1 MSKLSERRREIRG
14 MSAAQAHQELSDL
27 RRKLFELRLQKV
39 RGEVKDNR
47 QFPQVKADI
56 ARLMHH
62 LGELQ
67 HTQRMAAAG
76 ELTEETA
83 TETAGEE

>member
-1 MSKLSERRREIRG
+1 VSKLSERRRETHG
-14 MSAAQAHQELSDL
+14 MSAAQAHQELADL

-67 HTQRMAAAG
+67 HAHVMEAAG
-76 ELTEETA
+76 ELPD
-83 TETAGEE
+83 ETAGEE

>member
-1 MSKLSERRREIRG
+1 MSKLSERRREIHG
-14 MSAAQAHQELSDL
+14 LSVSQAHQELADQ

-39 RGEVKDNR
+39 RGEVKNNR

-56 ARLMHH
+56 ARLMQH

-67 HTQRMAAAG
+67 HAQGMVTSG
-76 ELTEETA
+76 ELSD
-83 TETAGEE
+83 ETAGEK